1 MFSLTDAFT
10 LGISRI
16 RMAGHQWSSTAV
28 LGPLGP
34 AGIDARPGQET
45 GDWRL
50 ETPLLRAHL
59 WGHRVVFVT
68 QTWQLLQNVSCQLP
82 SLTSRPGRTECQL
95 RHAQCGP
102 DRGRGSPCVLLSQ
115 PSRVIISH
123 NGDLVRPPHP
133 ATWLEERERTGGNM
147 WRNTL
152 SPASQPS
159 AALPVSSGRTARHQ
173 DLAVFSSPCTGC
185 TNIISLLNIKLHYN
199 SVVIHHWPLL
209 RLSPTL
215 SPPPTSA
222 NLGHLQN
229 WDHSSHIQTGQY
241 SP

>member
-16 RMAGHQWSSTAV
+16 RMAGHQWSSADV
-28 LGPLGP
+28 LGRLGP

-50 ETPLLRAHL
+50 ETGDWRLLYSEL
-59 WGHRVVFVT
+59 TCEDIVLSYFVT
-68 QTWQLLQNVSCQLP
+68 QTWQLLQNVSCQLL

-102 DRGRGSPCVLLSQ
+102 DRGHGSPCVLLSQ

-133 ATWLEERERTGGNM
+133 AT
-147 WRNTL
+147 
-152 SPASQPS
+152 
-159 AALPVSSGRTARHQ
+159 
-173 DLAVFSSPCTGC
+173 
-185 TNIISLLNIKLHYN
+185 
-199 SVVIHHWPLL
+199 
-209 RLSPTL
+209 
-215 SPPPTSA
+215 
-222 NLGHLQN
+222 
-229 WDHSSHIQTGQY
+229 
-241 SP
+241 

>member
-45 GDWRL
+45 GDWR
-50 ETPLLRAHL
+50 PLYSELTSPGVRTSCCL
-59 WGHRVVFVT
+59 VVYFVT
-68 QTWQLLQNVSCQLP
+68 QTCQLLQNVSCQLP

-133 ATWLEERERTGGNM
+133 AT
-147 WRNTL
+147 
-152 SPASQPS
+152 
-159 AALPVSSGRTARHQ
+159 
-173 DLAVFSSPCTGC
+173 
-185 TNIISLLNIKLHYN
+185 
-199 SVVIHHWPLL
+199 
-209 RLSPTL
+209 
-215 SPPPTSA
+215 
-222 NLGHLQN
+222 
-229 WDHSSHIQTGQY
+229 
-241 SP
+241 

>member
-16 RMAGHQWSSTAV
+16 RMAGHQWSSADV
-28 LGPLGP
+28 LGRLGP

-50 ETPLLRAHL
+50 ETGDSSTQSSPVRTSCCL
-59 WGHRVVFVT
+59 VVHFVT
-68 QTWQLLQNVSCQLP
+68 QTWQLPQNVSCQLP

-133 ATWLEERERTGGNM
+133 AT
-147 WRNTL
+147 
-152 SPASQPS
+152 
-159 AALPVSSGRTARHQ
+159 
-173 DLAVFSSPCTGC
+173 
-185 TNIISLLNIKLHYN
+185 
-199 SVVIHHWPLL
+199 
-209 RLSPTL
+209 
-215 SPPPTSA
+215 
-222 NLGHLQN
+222 
-229 WDHSSHIQTGQY
+229 
-241 SP
+241 